1 MRIKN
6 LNDLFYMVRF
16 GLLTVSFPA
25 LFQGLWAGITAPFLE
40 ASYKD
45 PKGGFRKKRLS
56 LPRAFWNLCSPKKI
70 PLPEDLGKVLSWE
83 NDGGVLRLSLE
94 RGFKEV
100 KFLAPDV
107 IRVRVSRKKM
117 DGEPQ
122 SFAVVKGDWPPVS
135 YNLEEGEGKLLLK
148 TEEAALEVS
157 LTSGLLSL
165 FSQRGKALFK
175 ERAVSLK
182 GEGTSLSCDFGGDAQ
197 FYGLGEKAS
206 SLNHRG
212 KRFRLWNSD
221 PVTYDYQSDPLYSS
235 IPFFLVLRGRKFLG
249 IFLDNPSGTFFDFGS
264 DSPSYSFGSTKGEL
278 VFYLFLGPSGEKVLA
293 QYSELTGK
301 PPLPPLWSL
310 GYHQSRWSYD
320 SEEEVRRIAWE
331 LRRRKIP
338 CDAIHL
344 DIDYMDGWRCFTW
357 DKKRFPDPEKLSSE
371 LKKEGFKL
379 VPNVDCGIK
388 RDFKYWAFKHGVEKD
403 VFLKT
408 PDGKIYYGPVWP
420 GYAAFP
426 DFTESRVRKWWK
438 ELNATLVEVGMAGV
452 ENDMDEPSVFGRGTV
467 PNFLLHRNEG
477 KPIYHEDCH
486 NAYGLLVAKSSWE
499 AWRDLRP
506 EERPFV
512 LTRSTYAGGQRYG
525 ATWTADNQSTWEHL
539 WLSIPMCLNL
549 ALSGFS
555 FVGVDVGGFARH
567 ATGELLV
574 RWTQLGAFLPFFR
587 NHCAKAMH
595 RQEPWAFGQPYEDA
609 CRKAIELR
617 YELLP
622 YLYSAFFKCSQA
634 GFPVIRPL
642 IFDWPEIEEFQ
653 KEDREFLFGDSLLL
667 APVLEEKARVREVLF
682 PPGAWCD
689 YFSGKPYSS
698 GKAQVEVDLFSI
710 PLFVKSGAI
719 IPTWKVQQF
728 IGEELPQEVI
738 LRLYPGEGVSFLYE
752 DDGLSM
758 AYREGKYLLTRM
770 VQSLT
775 GEGIEVEIEREGE
788 ENLGAR
794 VYTFRVMGLKAV
806 PEKVEVDGKDFAQWI
821 FEGGVLTFTVERPMR
836 IKIALRKD

>member
-40 ASYKD
+40 ASYRD
-45 PKGGFRKKRLS
+45 PRGGFRKKRLS

-83 NDGGVLRLSLE
+83 NEGGVLRLSLE

-117 DGEPQ
+117 EGEPQ

-135 YNLEEGEGKLLLK
+135 YNLEEEEGKLLLK

-175 ERAVSLK
+175 ERAVSLE

-235 IPFFLVLRGRKFLG
+235 IPFFLVLREGRFLG

-264 DSPSYSFGSTKGEL
+264 DSPSSSFGSTKGEL

-293 QYSELTGK
+293 QYCELTGK

-379 VPNVDCGIK
+379 
-388 RDFKYWAFKHGVEKD
+388 
-403 VFLKT
+403 
-408 PDGKIYYGPVWP
+408 
-420 GYAAFP
+420 
-426 DFTESRVRKWWK
+426 
-438 ELNATLVEVGMAGV
+438 
-452 ENDMDEPSVFGRGTV
+452 
-467 PNFLLHRNEG
+467 
-477 KPIYHEDCH
+477 
-486 NAYGLLVAKSSWE
+486 
-499 AWRDLRP
+499 
-506 EERPFV
+506 
-512 LTRSTYAGGQRYG
+512 
-525 ATWTADNQSTWEHL
+525 
-539 WLSIPMCLNL
+539 
-549 ALSGFS
+549 
-555 FVGVDVGGFARH
+555 
-567 ATGELLV
+567 
-574 RWTQLGAFLPFFR
+574 
-587 NHCAKAMH
+587 
-595 RQEPWAFGQPYEDA
+595 
-609 CRKAIELR
+609 
-617 YELLP
+617 
-622 YLYSAFFKCSQA
+622 
-634 GFPVIRPL
+634 
-642 IFDWPEIEEFQ
+642 
-653 KEDREFLFGDSLLL
+653 
-667 APVLEEKARVREVLF
+667 
-682 PPGAWCD
+682 
-689 YFSGKPYSS
+689 
-698 GKAQVEVDLFSI
+698 
-710 PLFVKSGAI
+710 
-719 IPTWKVQQF
+719 
-728 IGEELPQEVI
+728 
-738 LRLYPGEGVSFLYE
+738 
-752 DDGLSM
+752 
-758 AYREGKYLLTRM
+758 
-770 VQSLT
+770 
-775 GEGIEVEIEREGE
+775 
-788 ENLGAR
+788 
-794 VYTFRVMGLKAV
+794 
-806 PEKVEVDGKDFAQWI
+806 
-821 FEGGVLTFTVERPMR
+821 
-836 IKIALRKD
+836 

>member
-1 MRIKN
+1 
-6 LNDLFYMVRF
+6 
-16 GLLTVSFPA
+16 
-25 LFQGLWAGITAPFLE
+25 
-40 ASYKD
+40 
-45 PKGGFRKKRLS
+45 
-56 LPRAFWNLCSPKKI
+56 
-70 PLPEDLGKVLSWE
+70 
-83 NDGGVLRLSLE
+83 
-94 RGFKEV
+94 
-100 KFLAPDV
+100 
-107 IRVRVSRKKM
+107 
-117 DGEPQ
+117 
-122 SFAVVKGDWPPVS
+122 
-135 YNLEEGEGKLLLK
+135 
-148 TEEAALEVS
+148 
-157 LTSGLLSL
+157 
-165 FSQRGKALFK
+165 
-175 ERAVSLK
+175 
-182 GEGTSLSCDFGGDAQ
+182 
-197 FYGLGEKAS
+197 
-206 SLNHRG
+206 
-212 KRFRLWNSD
+212 
-221 PVTYDYQSDPLYSS
+221 
-235 IPFFLVLRGRKFLG
+235 
-249 IFLDNPSGTFFDFGS
+249 
-264 DSPSYSFGSTKGEL
+264 
-278 VFYLFLGPSGEKVLA
+278 
-293 QYSELTGK
+293 
-301 PPLPPLWSL
+301 
-310 GYHQSRWSYD
+310 
-320 SEEEVRRIAWE
+320 
-331 LRRRKIP
+331 
-338 CDAIHL
+338 
-344 DIDYMDGWRCFTW
+344 
-357 DKKRFPDPEKLSSE
+357 
-371 LKKEGFKL
+371 
-379 VPNVDCGIK
+379 
-388 RDFKYWAFKHGVEKD
+388 
-403 VFLKT
+403 
-408 PDGKIYYGPVWP
+408 
-420 GYAAFP
+420 FP
-426 DFTESRVRKWWK
+426 DFTESRVRRWWK
-438 ELNATLVEVGMAGV
+438 DLNATLVEVGMAGV

-467 PNFLLHRNEG
+467 PNFLLHGNEG

-486 NAYGLLVAKSSWE
+486 NAYGLLTAKSSWE

-587 NHCAKAMH
+587 NHCAKAMR

-622 YLYSAFFKCSQA
+622 YLYSAFFKCSQT

-667 APVLEEKARVREVLF
+667 APVLEEKARVREVIL
-682 PPGAWCD
+682 PPGNWCD
-689 YFSGKPYSS
+689 YFTGKPYSS

-738 LRLYPGEGVSFLYE
+738 LRLYPGEGVSCLYE

-775 GEGIEVEIEREGE
+775 GEGIEVGIEREGE

-794 VYTFRVMGLKAV
+794 AYTFRVMGLKAE
-806 PEKVEVDGKDFAQWI
+806 PEKVEVDGKDFAPWI